1 MAKRKIIIECPECS
15 RINEASIGFFS
26 RRRITCSCGHI
37 IDVKDARMVTKEC
50 SKCGNLIVFDKGAK
64 KKPTCPVCGEDLIK
78 EGDDF
83 KFVEVVCPECMCHIT
98 AKKDDKTIECPFCN
112 SKIDVQKRL
121 VEQGYYEKKQ
131 PALLKCEVA
140 GDICVYKHKLE
151 DFRIGSQI
159 IVSES
164 QKAIFLADGKKVATF
179 DAGKHTIEQDNLL
192 LNKDNFDD
200 DSASFHSQLFFVTS
214 VVQTNLRWGTDS
226 KIRMFDTATGLHL
239 ELGACGTFNYE
250 IADYEK
256 FLFYVIGLGDVPSN
270 GVQASELALKFRPNI
285 VKVVKSD
292 LAKEIR
298 ENNIN
303 ILEVDEYTSEIS
315 EKLLI
320 KINAEIAKFGIR
332 LTDFIISNIMTPDD
346 DPNFARMKQQHADR
360 YLKVQEQRIKQAEA
374 EAAHDRIMTEVG
386 TENDVELARART
398 EAEAQRIR
406 ALGSADAYRTQA
418 EAEADEMRMKGYT
431 YQDETRR
438 IVSEGAVEH
447 MGEESGNSS
456 SGIPGLAEDA
466 VKAGMIKQM
475 GKEITGDLV
484 DAMNPDI
491 ASVEAD
497 RDSDSW
503 TCPKCGRESIT
514 SKFCPNCGEK
524 RPVMVSWTCPK
535 CGRKNITSKFCPDC
549 GESMPK
555 TWDCPDCGT
564 KNIESKFCP
573 NCGRKKD

>member
-164 QKAIFLADGKKVATF
+164 QKAIFLADGKKVAPF

-250 IADYEK
+250 
-256 FLFYVIGLGDVPSN
+256 
-270 GVQASELALKFRPNI
+270 
-285 VKVVKSD
+285 
-292 LAKEIR
+292 
-298 ENNIN
+298 
-303 ILEVDEYTSEIS
+303 
-315 EKLLI
+315 
-320 KINAEIAKFGIR
+320 
-332 LTDFIISNIMTPDD
+332 
-346 DPNFARMKQQHADR
+346 
-360 YLKVQEQRIKQAEA
+360 
-374 EAAHDRIMTEVG
+374 
-386 TENDVELARART
+386 
-398 EAEAQRIR
+398 
-406 ALGSADAYRTQA
+406 SAD
-418 EAEADEMRMKGYT
+418 
-431 YQDETRR
+431 
-438 IVSEGAVEH
+438 
-447 MGEESGNSS
+447 
-456 SGIPGLAEDA
+456 
-466 VKAGMIKQM
+466 
-475 GKEITGDLV
+475 
-484 DAMNPDI
+484 
-491 ASVEAD
+491 
-497 RDSDSW
+497 
-503 TCPKCGRESIT
+503 
-514 SKFCPNCGEK
+514 
-524 RPVMVSWTCPK
+524 
-535 CGRKNITSKFCPDC
+535 
-549 GESMPK
+549 
-555 TWDCPDCGT
+555 
-564 KNIESKFCP
+564 
-573 NCGRKKD
+573 